1 MALADKVRTPISSRG
16 GPVWAGPESS
26 ADNGGISFSLL
37 SRFLVCKERFKLQVY
52 NGIIPKRRFEPKMD
66 FGSMWHA
73 CEEAWANSNGP
84 EVSHSE
90 WATWVVAL
98 DTYTEQLYHKFPFD
112 REAITHWHD
121 LCLEEFPRY
130 IEYWEHHP
138 EEMTREV
145 LFSEQVFHQA
155 LVLPSGRIV
164 YLKGK
169 WDRLDME
176 LDVLPSGHKPL
187 QLWLGENKTKSSIDV
202 SKIQR
207 QLSFDLQTMLYIVA
221 LTQKQDSDFWNRAN
235 KRWRNLPVAGVR
247 YNVVRR
253 SAHKSVDSMIK
264 KCEEDIRNGRGG
276 EWFSRWTTEVSTLD
290 IQTFLKTCLYPVLEN
305 LCNWWDVVCG
315 KPWTQLHQDAAV
327 ANVHWRHPFGV
338 YNVLDEG
345 GSTDVDSYLA
355 TGSMV
360 GLERTTELFPELCV

>member
-1 MALADKVRTPISSRG
+1 MALADKLRSPLPSRG
-16 GPVWAGPESS
+16 NEPVWAGPESN
-26 ADNGGISFSLL
+26 ANNGGISFSLL
-37 SRFLVCKERFKLQVY
+37 SRFLVCRERFKLQVY
-52 NGIIPKRRFEPKMD
+52 NGIVPKRKFEPKMD

-73 CEEAWANSNGP
+73 CEEVWAATGEREGPNGW
-84 EVSHSE
+84 E
-90 WATWVVAL
+90 AAL
-98 DTYTEQLYHKFPFD
+98 DKYTEELYNKFPFD
-112 REAITHWHD
+112 REAISHWYD
-121 LCLEEFPRY
+121 LCLEEFTRY
-130 IEYWEHHP
+130 LEYWEHHP

-145 LFSEQVFHQA
+145 LFSEQVFHEA
-155 LVLPSGRIV
+155 LVLPSSRIV
-164 YLKGK
+164 WLKGK
-169 WDRLDME
+169 WDRLDTE

-221 LTQKQDSDFWNRAN
+221 LQEKKDSSFWNRAN
-235 KRWRNLPVAGVR
+235 KRWRDLPVAGVR

-276 EWFSRWTTEVSTLD
+276 EWFSRWTTEISQLD
-290 IQTFLKTCLYPVLEN
+290 VQTFLKTCLYPVLEN
-305 LCNWWDVVCG
+305 LCNWWDVVTC

-338 YNVLDEG
+338 YNILDEG
-345 GSTDVDSYLA
+345 GATDVDSYLA
-355 TGSMV
+355 TGSML
-360 GLERTTELFPELCV
+360 GLERTTNLFPELSV